1 MDSSTVQPSWNL
13 VTDLQL
19 LFQYHFMHNAFL
31 AGTIVA
37 VVAGVVGYYMVLR
50 AQAFAG
56 HALAHVGFAG
66 ATGALLLGVSP
77 IVGLLAVGLGAA
89 MGIGA
94 LEERQGSA
102 RLGGGVAVAGVF
114 TFGLGLGLLFLQ
126 LYSGQAENAYAILF
140 GAVLGINDSD
150 VVTIMVT
157 AIVTLVL
164 LAAIARPLLFAS
176 LDPDV
181 AQARGVPVRALSIGF
196 LVLLAFAV
204 AEAVQ
209 VVGTLLIFALL
220 VTPAAI
226 AQHLT
231 ARPSRA
237 IGLSVLFA
245 LLFTWSGLVV
255 AYFGPYNV
263 VGFYV
268 TTFAF
273 GTYLL
278 VLLVKTVRHSLVGRT
293 HPIREEAAA

>member
-66 ATGALLLGVSP
+66 ATGALLLGLSP
-77 IVGLLAVGLGAA
+77 IIGLLAVGLGAA
-89 MGIGA
+89 MGIGV

-140 GAVLGINDSD
+140 GAVLGINDGD
-150 VVTIMVT
+150 VVTILLT
-157 AIVTLVL
+157 AVVTLVVL
-164 LAAIARPLLFAS
+164 SAVARPLLFAS

-237 IGLSVLFA
+237 IGLSVLLA

-268 TTFAF
+268 TTIAF
-273 GTYLL
+273 GTYVLL
-278 VLLVKTVRHSLVGRT
+278 LLVKTVRQSLVGRT

>member
-56 HALAHVGFAG
+56 HALAHIGFAG

-89 MGIGA
+89 MGMGA
-94 LEERQGSA
+94 LEVRQGSA

-140 GAVLGINDSD
+140 GAVLGISDSD
-150 VVTIMVT
+150 VTTILVT
-157 AIVTLVL
+157 AVVTLVL

-237 IGLSVLFA
+237 IGLSVLLA

-273 GTYLL
+273 GTYVL

>member
-37 VVAGVVGYYMVLR
+37 LVAGVVGYFMVLR

-89 MGIGA
+89 MGMGA
-94 LEERQGSA
+94 LEGRQGSA

-140 GAVLGINDSD
+140 GAVLGISDSD

-164 LAAIARPLLFAS
+164 LGAIARPLLFAS

-231 ARPSRA
+231 ARPSGA

-245 LLFTWSGLVV
+245 LLFTWAGLVV

-278 VLLVKTVRHSLVGRT
+278 VLLVSTVRHSLAGRNRSL
-293 HPIREEAAA
+293 REEAAA